1 MFKDLVYPWVK
12 NGVVGVVMFVVVL
25 MLLRLLFNYTDP
37 NPFGRVGR
45 MAFKLKKATDGIVH
59 PSASMLA
66 RLNINTKIAPLIT
79 VLGACVIG
87 YFFLE
92 LMRNIFFT
100 FDGVAA
106 SVLEGSFVRIV
117 GFLLYGFLAV
127 YSVLIVIRI
136 VFSWVM
142 SGGSKLMRI
151 LVRITDPILEPFRRI
166 IPPLGMFDL
175 SPLIV
180 LLLINFL
187 QTAVWSVLLIK

>member
-1 MFKDLVYPWVK
+1 MFQMLVYPWVK
-12 NGVVGVVMFVVVL
+12 TAVVAIVMFVVLL
-25 MLLRLLFNYTDP
+25 MLLRLLFNYADP
-37 NPFGRVGR
+37 NPFGAVGR
-45 MAFKLKKATDGIVH
+45 FVFKLKRATDRIVY

-66 RLNINTKIAPLIT
+66 RLNMNTKIAPLIT
-79 VLGACVIG
+79 VLGTCVIG

-92 LMRNIFFT
+92 LIRNLFFT
-100 FDGVAA
+100 FDGVTA
-106 SVLEGSFVRIV
+106 SLLEGSVVRIV
-117 GFLLYGFLAV
+117 GHLLYGLLAV

-142 SGGSKLMRI
+142 TAGNPLLRFLMR
-151 LVRITDPILEPFRRI
+151 VTNPVLEPFRRI

>member
-1 MFKDLVYPWVK
+1 MLQLLVYPWVK
-12 NGVVGVVMFVVVL
+12 DAIVIVVMAVVAV
-25 MLLRLLFNYTDP
+25 MLIRLIFNYYDP
-37 NPFGRVGR
+37 NPFGTTGR
-45 MAFKLKKATDGIVH
+45 MVFKLKRATDGLVY
-59 PSASMLA
+59 PSASLLA

-79 VLGACVIG
+79 MLGACVIG

-92 LMRNIFFT
+92 LMKNIFLT
-100 FDGVAA
+100 FDGVVA
-106 SVLEGSFVRIV
+106 SALEGSIVRIV

-142 SGGSKLMRI
+142 SGGNKLMRI
-151 LVRITDPILEPFRRI
+151 LIRITDPILEPFRRI